1 MHRIDPEA
9 RFLAAIAEA
18 AARQLGAD
26 HPLAVAAREAAT
38 PAAGVG
44 VQGLLAELD
53 EASRDRILAA
63 AHKAMRE
70 DVQAIWNH
78 LPGAAQSGGMH

>member
-18 AARQLGAD
+18 AARQLGTD
-26 HPLAVAAREAAT
+26 HPLALAAREAAT
-38 PAAGVG
+38 SAAGAG

-53 EASRDRILAA
+53 AASRDRILAA

-70 DVQAIWNH
+70 DVQAIWRH
-78 LPGAAQSGGMH
+78 LPGAARSGGMH